1 MTASPVGADPSA
13 RPDGE
18 PTRSELAARSLAA
31 LLAPRPGAAVLVAEP
46 SAAHVDLPGERL
58 AEPALA
64 RRLRDQPAAVVVA
77 HSLSPTLQRA
87 LRERPPALLVLT
99 GPADAD
105 ALPHLPHTL
114 VLGPEARI
122 HVEGGR
128 GLADDVDGAVRG
140 PDRPVLADSPH
151 TPSSPVPA
159 DSRRISASPAPAD
172 SRPAASPTPADSRHA
187 ASPVPADSRR
197 AASPVPADS
206 RHAASPVPADSRHA
220 ASPVPADSRH
230 AASPVPADSRRAA
243 VERPLVA
250 CATSARELAA
260 LLAALATAGHPRTVR
275 LAAAPTPRWWPAF
288 LEDPHLA
295 DCTAVGFVAAA
306 ALDPSWARVAADR
319 HVLVPEG
326 LAPAR
331 VDQPRDPGLG
341 PAVAAHA
348 LERWTGPV
356 FPDPAVLALLAA
368 PPPTT
373 PATAAD
379 QALWTQAC
387 RALPTLGAPAVLPG
401 LPPAAPTAA
410 FLAQRALLRRD
421 RTRALAREPA
431 PAAPRFDE
439 AALARAEE
447 VLRSAGQVLSEHES
461 KVVLRGFGVEI
472 TRQAVA
478 SSASGAAQFAEQIGW
493 PVVLKALSPDLR
505 RKQDVGAVVLGL
517 TTAAAVRRAYAA
529 ILASVEQH
537 APTARLDGVLVAEQ
551 APDGLEIECGAVRL
565 ADGQVALHGRPLG
578 LPQPAEPILALS
590 PLSPGDAVLLADAIL
605 ARVPTLRR
613 ASDPGVAELA
623 ALFLRLDALVRHFDG
638 RILTLELGPIRLIQP
653 PRGYLT
659 LDARITQR
667 PHLEGV

>member
-1 MTASPVGADPSA
+1 MTASPVDADPSA

-64 RRLRDQPAAVVVA
+64 RRLRDEPAAVVVA

-122 HVEGGR
+122 HVEGAPAG
-128 GLADDVDGAVRG
+128 G
-140 PDRPVLADSPH
+140 PRAP
-151 TPSSPVPA
+151 SPVPA
-159 DSRRISASPAPAD
+159 DSRQISS
-172 SRPAASPTPADSRHA
+172 
-187 ASPVPADSRR
+187 
-197 AASPVPADS
+197 SPVPADS
-206 RHAASPVPADSRHA
+206 RHAA
-220 ASPVPADSRH
+220 
-230 AASPVPADSRRAA
+230 
-243 VERPLVA
+243 VERALVA

-260 LLAALATAGHPRTVR
+260 LLAALAAAGHPRTVR
-275 LAAAPTPRWWPAF
+275 LAAAPTPRWWPA
-288 LEDPHLA
+288 LLADPQLA

-387 RALPTLGAPAVLPG
+387 RALPTLGAPAVPPG

-431 PAAPRFDE
+431 PAPPRFDE

-590 PLSPGDAVLLADAIL
+590 PLSAGDAVLLADAIL
-605 ARVPTLRR
+605 ARVPALRR